1 MIALNFG
8 TVAGL
13 TGPEQKAL
21 DELVRVYSLHQ
32 AGNAEKEQ
40 YYEGHVALEDVNL
53 GIALPQ
59 GIRNLEIGC
68 SWGQKAVDVLA
79 ARSMFDGFVS
89 SGGDNAVLNRLIADN
104 RLIAE
109 YGKACRDELKYGCAF
124 ATLSAD
130 AAIGCKIRFHSPA
143 TAAALW
149 SGEKG
154 RIACGLA
161 IIDTVP
167 DEHLTG
173 VWQPRVVNLY
183 MDNAVTVLRRRPDGW
198 NVQRLPHR
206 MGRPLMEPLIWNATS
221 GKPFGRSR
229 LKRSIRTLI
238 DDYIR
243 TVANATIALEFDTTP
258 QKYILGVTDEQY
270 DVLISDKFK
279 SYVGSLLAATSNP
292 ETGENPVFGQLA
304 QGSLSPHTEK
314 MRMTATQFAAATGLT
329 VTDVGVVNDA
339 NPTSSDAI
347 LAQSQTLVL
356 LAQQLNTGN
365 GDALRTIAQM
375 AQAIL
380 RNVPPGALTEEERN
394 VMPHFKNP
402 AMPSVAVTA
411 DAAIKIATAREEFA
425 STDTFLEMIGFDQAD
440 IRRIRAQ
447 EQRARG
453 QKTLLEV
460 EDEDEPATQQSDK
473 EVFIICGAPGSG
485 KTTYASQHH
494 QPGDLIVDM
503 DTIVAA
509 LTGDEI
515 AHPDYENILDVAIA
529 VRNTLYN
536 IIENGTGDWK
546 RAFIITSSMND
557 GAVIA
562 LAKQLHATV
571 HYMETTK
578 EECKRRIAN
587 DKTRQDKELFYNLV
601 DEWFKNHE

>member
-32 AGNAEKEQ
+32 AGNAEKEK
-40 YYEGHVALEDVNL
+40 YYEGHVALKDVNL

-59 GIRNLEIGC
+59 GIRNLEVGC

-183 MDNAVTVLRRRPDGW
+183 MDNTVTVLRRRSDGW

-329 VTDVGVVNDA
+329 VADVGVVNDA

-447 EQRARG
+447 EQRVRG

-494 QPGDLIVDM
+494 QPGDLIVDV

-509 LTGDEI
+509 LTGDET

-546 RAFIITSSMND
+546 RAFVITSSMND